1 MRKIRIFCLSKG
13 TRLIDRS
20 RKMIRSRRKYERKM
34 KRRGNEY
41 GRGVWVNEIR
51 RVNKKKK
58 RKRKETKKEN
68 ETEKK

>member
-1 MRKIRIFCLSKG
+1 
-13 TRLIDRS
+13 
-20 RKMIRSRRKYERKM
+20 M